1 MKKVLVAL
9 CCVLYCNC
17 GHSTAGEEAVVA
29 DTWEEAIVA
38 AFNHNNSWRADQMDK
53 SIADESHTQAWRAMV
68 FPNVSSSLAAS
79 RTKNEYEQYDD
90 KTTGTRMNVSV
101 TQNIFNGFSSINTVK
116 ASDNNRKAALHKLKI
131 SEQQLILNVL
141 DAYMGIWVGR
151 EKVKALKKKENNLNR
166 IMNSQQMT
174 LDAGAGT
181 TSEVAAARSNYQ
193 KAVYER
199 INAETELFTAESNFK
214 KLTGISAGK
223 ELHIPDISETLPKA
237 LDDLISLSMENN
249 PHILHAKFSEL
260 SARNRLNAERGKL
273 APSCDVSLQAGRNL
287 NKVRNDALLTPRQS
301 SNNTYNAEISVK
313 FDIFANANGTNTY
326 SAISIAD
333 KELTKA
339 ICVLKDT
346 TAEITKNCVS
356 IWNTY
361 ISAKAMIKSCL
372 LAVKSA
378 EQSSENNLQES
389 IQGLKSSTET
399 LTIENQLL
407 ESTVD
412 LANSRKQLVMA
423 VANIHALMGTLNLSS
438 ILRDK

>member
-1 MKKVLVAL
+1 MKKALIAL
-9 CCVLYCNC
+9 CGVLYCNC
-17 GHSTAGEEAVVA
+17 GHSI
-29 DTWEEAIVA
+29 TWEEAIIA
-38 AFNHNNSWRADQMDK
+38 AFNNNDSWHADQMDK
-53 SIADESHTQAWRAMV
+53 SVADEAYVQAWRALLL
-68 FPNVSSSLAAS
+68 PNVTTSLVAS
-79 RTKNEYEQYDD
+79 RGKTENSNYLGRSNE
-90 KTTGTRMNVSV
+90 KATGTRMSV
-101 TQNIFNGFSSINTVK
+101 TVSQNVFNGFSSTNTLK
-116 ASDNNRKAALHKLKI
+116 ASDNNAKAALYKLRV

-151 EKVKALKKKENNLNR
+151 EKVKALKKKEKNLKK
-166 IMNSQQMT
+166 IMDSQQMT

-181 TSEVAAARSNYQ
+181 TSEVASARANYQ

-214 KLTGISAGK
+214 KLTGISAGE
-223 ELHIPDISETLPKA
+223 ELTLPDINKNLPKT
-237 LDDLISLSMENN
+237 LEELEPIVQKNN
-249 PHILHAKFSEL
+249 PHILQAKFSEL
-260 SARNRLNAERGKL
+260 AAQNRLNSERGKL

-287 NKVRNDALLTPRQS
+287 NKRRAGYPDPMKDSQ
-301 SNNTYNAEISVK
+301 NTYSAEVAVR

-326 SAISIAD
+326 SAISIAN

-339 ICVLKDT
+339 TCVLKDT
-346 TAEITKNCVS
+346 TAEIAKNCVS

-361 ISAKAMIKSCL
+361 ISATAMIKACL

-389 IQGLKSSTET
+389 SQGLKSSTET

-423 VANIHALMGTLNLSS
+423 VANIYALMGALNLSS
-438 ILRDK
+438 ILKIKQPIGK